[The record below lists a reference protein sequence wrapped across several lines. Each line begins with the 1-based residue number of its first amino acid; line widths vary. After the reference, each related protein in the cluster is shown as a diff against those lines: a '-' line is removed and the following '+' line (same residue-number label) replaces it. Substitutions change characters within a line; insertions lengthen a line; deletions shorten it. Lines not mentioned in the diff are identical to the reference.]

1 MFMCGYQTLEQEAPT
16 IVTLETRG
24 YQRDQ
29 RHRELLS
36 KAGNKDRDHPKRNMW
51 VAVKKDERGCRYEES
66 IDNRHGD
73 TEFAQMNFNLAL
85 VQYFFTI
92 TFLSG
97 NIYPVMLQVYDLLCD
112 FDFIQHYL

>member
-1 MFMCGYQTLEQEAPT
+1 
-16 IVTLETRG
+16 
-24 YQRDQ
+24 
-29 RHRELLS
+29 
-36 KAGNKDRDHPKRNMW
+36 MW

-97 NIYPVMLQVYDLLCD
+97 NICPVML
-112 FDFIQHYL
+112 